1 MRKGAQV
8 STKRALA
15 LLFGSMLVLAGCT
28 NLPATT
34 LYTYGDQATRI
45 LDLLTPVFWMAV
57 GVFVI
62 VQGALVYTVLR
73 FRSKKSDAPIPVQM
87 HGNTKIEIAWT
98 IAPAIVVL
106 VISVLSFRVQAE
118 NSYHPPEAMNVCA
131 VARQWWF
138 EFRYDLTKDECSPLS
153 GVKANEDA
161 LTTASD
167 MYVPVGQSVKIQ
179 LEAGDVMHNFWV
191 PKLAGKTYM
200 IPGKTN
206 YLVFKAEEPGIYRA
220 FCAEFCGE
228 AHSQMRFRVIALPA
242 DEFAAWKA
250 AYKTI
255 PAATAGSVTV
265 MGMTGDAGRGAAL
278 FAEPKKQCMSCHVVS
293 GTAAKGKIGP
303 NLTHY
308 GNRLTIA
315 AGVLPYSTDNLALW
329 LHNPELVKQGNL
341 MGRVIKEGTL
351 SNQEIAD
358 LVAYLDGMKFPIT
371 LPAEK

>member
-15 LLFGSMLVLAGCT
+15 LLFGSMMVLAGCT

-34 LYTYGDQATRI
+34 LYTYGDHATRI

-62 VQGALVYTVLR
+62 VQGALVYTVIR
-73 FRSKKSDAPIPVQM
+73 FRSKKADAPIPVQM
-87 HGNTKIEIAWT
+87 HGNTNVEIAWT

-106 VISVLSFRVQAE
+106 IIAVLSFRVQDA
-118 NSYHPPEAMNVCA
+118 NSYQPPEAMKICA
-131 VARQWWF
+131 VAHQWWF
-138 EFRYDLTKDECSPLS
+138 EFKYDVTADECNPFS
-153 GVKANEDA
+153 GAKAAEGA

-167 MYVPVGQSVKIQ
+167 LYVPVGQSVNIQ
-179 LEAGDVMHNFWV
+179 LEAADVMHNFWI

-206 YLVFKAEEPGIYRA
+206 LLVFKAEEPGIYRA

-228 AHSQMRFRVIALPA
+228 AHAQMRFRVIALPA
-242 DEFAAWKA
+242 DEFASWKA
-250 AYKTI
+250 AYNQL
-255 PAATAGSVTV
+255 PAASTGTVSVL
-265 MGMTGDAGRGAAL
+265 GLTGDAARGAAL
-278 FAEPKKQCMSCHVVS
+278 FAEPKKQCMSCHVVA

-329 LHNPELVKQGNL
+329 LQNPEAVKQGNL

-351 SNQEIAD
+351 SNQEVAD
-358 LVAYLDGMKFPIT
+358 LVAYLDSMKLPVN